1 MSSRRSYRTVSPDH
15 YSPANIPDMPS
26 GDTAGPAG
34 TIETAG
40 VPDGEGPKPWRG
52 RLPGSGA
59 MVPRTGEEPAMS
71 SLLIGSSA
79 WEARTP
85 KAGAP
90 SRWARLA
97 RAIVDEWRVRRAKAE
112 MHALDGPVLRD
123 MGLGRCGI
131 EHAVRFG
138 RD

>member
-1 MSSRRSYRTVSPDH
+1 
-15 YSPANIPDMPS
+15 MPS
-26 GDTAGPAG
+26 GGTAGPAG

-85 KAGAP
+85 KAGGP
-90 SRWARLA
+90 SRWAR
-97 RAIVDEWRVRRAKAE
+97 
-112 MHALDGPVLRD
+112 HALDDPVLRD